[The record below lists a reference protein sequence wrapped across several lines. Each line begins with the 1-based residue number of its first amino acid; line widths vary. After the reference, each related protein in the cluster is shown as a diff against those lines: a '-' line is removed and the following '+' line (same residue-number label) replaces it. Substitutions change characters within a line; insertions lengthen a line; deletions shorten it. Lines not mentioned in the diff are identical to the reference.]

1 MSDTMV
7 GPLMVGLEGQSL
19 SAQERVWLGH
29 PSIGGVILFSRNYSN
44 PAQLGDLV
52 ASIKSIKS
60 PDLLV
65 AVDQEGG
72 RVQRFVDG
80 FTRLP
85 SQHQIG
91 MQFEKDPD
99 GARELAWMIGRVMGF
114 ELREVNIDISF
125 APVIDLYMSGSDV
138 IGDRAFHSD
147 PDVVIDLSG
156 ALCAGMRASGIS
168 PIAKHYPGHGS
179 VTADSHVTLPS
190 DPRPFETIRSTDL
203 KPYSA
208 YRDVGF
214 KGLMTSHVVY
224 PAIDNQPATFSTRWI
239 QEILR
244 EDIGFSGAVFSDDL
258 NMAAARTIENIHTRI
273 LSALTA
279 GCDMVL
285 FCDSK
290 ADLDAILQSV
300 PSHTPTSGRFRI
312 ETLYGS
318 ESECLDQKQL
328 ADWCGRLAKLG

>member
-1 MSDTMV
+1 MV

-19 SAQERVWLGH
+19 SAQESAWLEH
-29 PSIGGVILFSRNYSN
+29 PSVGGVILFSRNYSN
-44 PAQLGDLV
+44 PAQLADLV
-52 ASIKSIKS
+52 ASIKAIKS

-85 SQHQIG
+85 SQYQIG
-91 MQFEKDPD
+91 MQFEKNPD
-99 GARELAWMIGRVMGF
+99 GARELAWMMGRVMGF

-156 ALCAGMRASGIS
+156 ALCAGMRSSGIS
-168 PIAKHYPGHGS
+168 PVAKHYPGHGS

-190 DPRPFETIRSTDL
+190 DPRSIEAIRSTDL

-208 YRDVGF
+208 YREVGF

-244 EDIGFSGAVFSDDL
+244 EDIGFTGAVFSDDL
-258 NMAAARTIENIHTRI
+258 NMAAARTIGDINTRV

-285 FCDSK
+285 LCNNN
-290 ADLDAILQSV
+290 ADLDELLQSV
-300 PSHTPTSGRFRI
+300 PSHASPNGQFRI

-318 ESECLDQKQL
+318 ESERFDKDQL
-328 ADWCGRLAKLG
+328 ADWCSRLIKFG

>member
-1 MSDTMV
+1 MV

-19 SAQERVWLGH
+19 SAQESAWLEH
-29 PSIGGVILFSRNYSN
+29 SSVGGVILFSRNYSN
-44 PAQLGDLV
+44 PAQLADLV

-72 RVQRFVDG
+72 RVQRFVEG

-91 MQFEKDPD
+91 MQFEKGPD
-99 GARELAWMIGRVMGF
+99 GARALAWMMGRVMGF
-114 ELREVNIDISF
+114 ELREANIDISF
-125 APVIDLYMSGSDV
+125 TPVIDLYMSGSDV

-156 ALCAGMRASGIS
+156 ALCKGMRASGIS

-190 DPRPFETIRSTDL
+190 DPRSIEAIRSTDL

-244 EDIGFSGAVFSDDL
+244 EDIGFTGAVFSDDL
-258 NMAAARTIENIHTRI
+258 NMAAARTIGDIHTRV

-285 FCDSK
+285 LCNNK
-290 ADLDAILQSV
+290 VDLDAVLQSV
-300 PSHTPTSGRFRI
+300 PSHVPTIGRYRI

-318 ESECLDQKQL
+318 ESECFDKEQI
-328 ADWCGRLAKLG
+328 ADWCSRLIKFG